1 MEISVKIVTVNTKK
15 DTMSKQ
21 QQRNF
26 ARETKSYL

>member
-1 MEISVKIVTVNTKK
+1 MEINAKIVTVNTKK

-26 ARETKSYL
+26 ARETK